1 MKLLIYFVFIVII
14 RNQSDHLIFKFSD
27 TVELLQ
33 WRVVDDRVMGG
44 ISQGNIALNKAGDGI
59 YSGNV
64 STENNGGF
72 SSLRH
77 QFKREDVSDYNHVS
91 LRVKGDGKSY
101 QFRIKSVKDQRYSYV
116 SSFNTTGNWETIVI
130 PLKDFIPQYR
140 GRVLDKVNYPGE
152 TMEEIAF
159 LIGNKTN
166 ETFQLE
172 IKSIVLLK

>member
-1 MKLLIYFVFIVII
+1 MGLLIYFVFILIV
-14 RNQSDHLIFKFSD
+14 RNQSDHIIFAFSD
-27 TVELLQ
+27 TIELSQ

-44 ISQGNIALNKAGDGI
+44 VSQGNIALNKEGDGV
-59 YSGNV
+59 YSGDV

-77 QFKREDVSDYNHVS
+77 QFKREDVSDYNQVS
-91 LRVKGDGKSY
+91 LRIKGDGKSF

-116 SSFNTTGNWETIVI
+116 SSFDTSGNWETIVI

-140 GRVLDKVNYPGE
+140 GRALDKVNYPGE

-159 LIGNKTN
+159 LIGNKMN

-172 IKSIVLLK
+172 IKNIVLLK